1 MSTAAPAVEKVEKE
15 RASAFLNLSR
25 VMIVAFVRDRMAL
38 FFVLLMPLIFLVMF
52 GFLFKGATSPHAKV
66 AQFGPVQVLDDIQGQ
81 DRVNLDKVLT
91 ITTVPDEATGLEKV
105 RKGTL
110 DALIESGPDGQPV
123 LHFSASDQV
132 KAGSVQA
139 VLNSVVQQ
147 ADQDATHQ
155 PVKYTLTTTP
165 VEDHSLKPIQFLTPG
180 LLGWAIATGAI
191 FGASLTLVN
200 WRKKRVLRRLRLA
213 PVSVAAVVGS
223 RVAVSLLVALTQTAI
238 FLAVATTPAFGLKLT
253 GNWWLVVPLVLCA
266 TLAFMSIGLVTGA
279 FAKTE
284 EAANGINQLI
294 ILPMSFL
301 SGSFF
306 PLDNSPGWLQ
316 SLSKVFPLHYLVTA
330 AQSVLSRGGGVMDAL
345 PAMGGL
351 LAFAAVMT
359 LIALRLF
366 NWDDA

>member
-1 MSTAAPAVEKVEKE
+1 MSATPEKE

-25 VMIVAFVRDRMAL
+25 VMIVSFVRDRMAL

-52 GFLFKGATSPHAKV
+52 GFLFKSSGTSHLKV
-66 AQFGPVQVLDDIQGQ
+66 AQFGPVQVLDELQGQ
-81 DRVNLDKVLT
+81 QRAGLDSVFT
-91 ITTVPDEATGLEKV
+91 ITKVTDEAAGLEAVK
-105 RKGTL
+105 KGTL
-110 DALIESGPDGQPV
+110 DALIEDGPDGQPL

-132 KAGSVQA
+132 KAGAVQNIM
-139 VLNSVVQQ
+139 NSFVQS
-147 ADQDATHQ
+147 ANQDATGQ
-155 PVKYTLTTTP
+155 PAKFRLSTAQ
-165 VEDHSLKPIQFLTPG
+165 VEDNALKPIQFLTPG
-180 LLGWAIATGAI
+180 LLGWAIASGAI

-213 PVSVAAVVGS
+213 PVSAAAVVGS
-223 RVAVSLLVALTQTAI
+223 RVAVSLLVALAQTAI
-238 FLAVATTPAFGLKLT
+238 FLVVATTPMFGLKLS

-266 TLAFMSIGLVTGA
+266 TIAFMSIGLVTGS

-284 EAANGINQLI
+284 EAANGINQLV

-316 SLSKVFPLHYLVTA
+316 GLSKIFPLHYLVTS
-330 AQSVLSRGGGVMDAL
+330 AQSVLTRGGGLMDVL

-359 LIALRLF
+359 LIASRF
-366 NWDDA
+366 FSWDDA